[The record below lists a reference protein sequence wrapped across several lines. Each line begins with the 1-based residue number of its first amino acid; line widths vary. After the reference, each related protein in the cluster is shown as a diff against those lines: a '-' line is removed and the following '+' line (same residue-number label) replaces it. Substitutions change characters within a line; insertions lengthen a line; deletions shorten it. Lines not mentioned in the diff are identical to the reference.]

1 MTNKVDVSISLNEV
15 LDKLLK
21 EGTIRKALL
30 ELAEEKAKG
39 QPVGNIKLSG
49 RTELS
54 EHDLQA
60 VTGGGMATVTSLDYS
75 VLKSPTA
82 TLDRSRLANAEA
94 IW

>member
-21 EGTIRKALL
+21 DGTIRKTLL

-39 QPVGNIKLSG
+39 QPVGNIQLSG
-49 RTELS
+49 RSELN
-54 EHDLQA
+54 EQDLQA
-60 VTGGGMATVTSLDYS
+60 VTGGTMKPVTSLDYS

-82 TLDRSRLANAEA
+82 TLDPSRLANAEA